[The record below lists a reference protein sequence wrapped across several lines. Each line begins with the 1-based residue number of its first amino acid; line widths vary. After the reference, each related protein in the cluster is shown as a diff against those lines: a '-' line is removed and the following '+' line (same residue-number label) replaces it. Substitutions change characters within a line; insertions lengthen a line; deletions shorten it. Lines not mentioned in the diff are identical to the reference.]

1 VSKVLLPGMSL
12 RHNEKKEWSIF
23 LAKFLI
29 GIMMIRH
36 LLLLQFTP
44 ETTEQD
50 IAEILALFVA
60 AKDKIDGIVAV
71 TAGENISPEGKN
83 KHFTHC
89 IAMDFIDAAARD
101 NYLPH
106 PEHQKMKSRFRP
118 HIADILVFDYLC

>member
-1 VSKVLLPGMSL
+1 
-12 RHNEKKEWSIF
+12 
-23 LAKFLI
+23 
-29 GIMMIRH
+29 MIRH

-60 AKDKIDGIVAV
+60 AKEKIDGIITV
-71 TAGENISPEGKN
+71 TVGENISLEGKN

-89 IAMDFIDAAARD
+89 IAMDFIDESARD
-101 NYLPH
+101 QYLPH